1 MSALLVSCLPKY
13 YGVSPELAYYT
24 EASLSDG
31 RVSVVVGD
39 SLLYS
44 TKRTEK
50 QGLLFIPLKVVNNTN
65 EPFLLNSESITVFN
79 NYEPVRVVGS
89 KRYYK
94 YLKKKTLWY
103 YVIGTVVL
111 PTYHSSSGFSF
122 HKNTWPIS
130 VGALVYI
137 VKAHVENKK
146 LKKDIEKYDLLNK
159 QIEPGSTN
167 FGYICI
173 EAKKRK
179 ELAIRIEE

>member
-1 MSALLVSCLPKY
+1 
-13 YGVSPELAYYT
+13 
-24 EASLSDG
+24 
-31 RVSVVVGD
+31 
-39 SLLYS
+39 
-44 TKRTEK
+44 
-50 QGLLFIPLKVVNNTN
+50 
-65 EPFLLNSESITVFN
+65 
-79 NYEPVRVVGS
+79 
-89 KRYYK
+89 
-94 YLKKKTLWY
+94 
-103 YVIGTVVL
+103 VIGTVVL